1 MPELPEVEF
10 AARQLRRWMVGRRVE
25 RAVAE
30 PSRVLRGRAP
40 REIARALQGR
50 RLEAVRRRGKYL
62 LLDFDGGAGA
72 LLHLGMTGKLV
83 WREVGEAEAYSRARF
98 ELDDRR
104 AIHLRDPRKFGR
116 LAVGPMA
123 RLERMK
129 EVAALGPDANDP
141 SLDAGA
147 LAARLGRTCR
157 PLKIALM
164 DQRVLAG
171 LGNIHAAEALFRA
184 QLSPKRR
191 SDRLSSAQLGRLAAA
206 IGETIGFAF
215 DSMPQAEADIEYVE
229 EPGAENPFLVYGKA
243 GERCPRCREPLRSF
257 AQGGRTTFWCPRCQR

>member
-10 AARQLRRWMVGRRVE
+10 AARQLRRWMVGRRVV

-30 PSRVLRGRAP
+30 PSRVLRGRPP
-40 REIARALQGR
+40 REIARALRGR

-62 LLDFDGGAGA
+62 LLELDGGAGA

-83 WREVGEAEAYSRARF
+83 RREEGEAEDYSRARF
-98 ELDDRR
+98 ELDDHR
-104 AIHLRDPRKFGR
+104 AVHLRDPRKFGR
-116 LAVGPMA
+116 LTVGPMPQ
-123 RLERMK
+123 LERLK
-129 EVAALGPDANDP
+129 EVAALGPDADDP
-141 SLDAGA
+141 ALDAEA
-147 LAARLGRTCR
+147 LAGRLARTRR

-191 SDRLSSAQLGRLAAA
+191 SDRLSPAQLGRLAAS
-206 IGETIGFAF
+206 IRETIGFALA
-215 DSMPQAEADIEYVE
+215 SMPKEEADIEYVE
-229 EPGAENPFLVYGKA
+229 EQGAENPFLVYGKA
-243 GERCPRCREPLRSF
+243 GERCPRCQGPLRSF
-257 AQGGRTTFWCPRCQR
+257 SQGGRTTFWCPRCQR